1 MTTLSFHVFDPPL
14 PHILI
19 LHHSYPIPCR
29 SDYGFFRVRYQLFL
43 VSQRVGRAAF
53 QDAGGELCGFEVV
66 DEGEVCVFA

>member
-1 MTTLSFHVFDPPL
+1 MYSIRHFPTYSFFTIHTLYHD
-14 PHILI
+14 
-19 LHHSYPIPCR
+19 R

-53 QDAGGELCGFEVV
+53 QDAGGGLCGFEVV